1 MNQKVKGVVLVAII
15 LVAIGFI
22 ARNLTRPA
30 NKPVQVYEEVLV
42 DVVANKVFLQELDIT
57 KVDAFPIAS
66 PYSEG
71 KNAYPA
77 LQCENDGTICAHRL
91 NISAPDTEVTDPGQV
106 AGPPKCP
113 VCGNILM
120 SKPQL
125 PEGVKEM
132 DVEGPVKIVP

>member
-1 MNQKVKGVVLVAII
+1 MNQKVKGII
-15 LVAIGFI
+15 LVVVILVALGFV
-22 ARNLTRPA
+22 AKNLTRPA
-30 NKPVQVYEEVLV
+30 DQAIKVYEEVLV
-42 DVVANKVFLQELDIT
+42 DVAANKVFLQELDIT
-57 KVDAFPIAS
+57 KVDAFPIES

-77 LQCENDGTICAHRL
+77 LQCESDGTICAHRV
-91 NISAPDTEVTDPGQV
+91 SRTAPDTEVTDPGQV